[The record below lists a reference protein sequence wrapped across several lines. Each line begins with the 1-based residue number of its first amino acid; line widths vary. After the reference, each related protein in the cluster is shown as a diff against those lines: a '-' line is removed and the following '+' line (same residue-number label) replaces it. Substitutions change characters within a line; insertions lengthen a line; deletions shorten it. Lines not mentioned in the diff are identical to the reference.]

1 MLKLM
6 EYEICPYCG
15 KEIEV
20 GEIYEHIME
29 HMEEIK
35 KEEFYLIDQMRQQ
48 HYDLLLDLKR
58 NYPSIFIKFVEEL
71 SKEDDEKI
79 KIFCMK
85 ELISMH
91 EFEKG
96 EKLFREIIERN
107 NKKEIWL
114 EYIIMLNKKGQYRKS
129 IDICNEALHVFD
141 DEEFKARMKRIIK
154 KARDRL

>member
-15 KEIEV
+15 KEIEAN
-20 GEIYEHIME
+20 EIYEHIMQ
-29 HMEEIK
+29 HMEDLK
-35 KEEFYLIDQMRQQ
+35 REEFILINQMKQQ

-58 NYPSIFIKFVEEL
+58 NYPSIFIKFIEEL
-71 SKEDDEKI
+71 SKEEDEKI

-85 ELISMH
+85 ELISMR

-96 EKLFREIIERN
+96 ERLFREIISKN
-107 NKKEIWL
+107 NRKETWL

-129 IDICNEALHVFD
+129 IEVCKEAMKNFD
-141 DEEFKARMKRIIK
+141 DEEFKARMERIIK